1 MSFKIESFIARR
13 YLKGAEGRSE
23 GRRFLKLVTF
33 ISIGGV
39 AVGVA
44 TLILAL
50 SIVRGFSQEIRSK
63 VIGFGAH
70 VQIESIRD
78 APLEDYSEVLAALST
93 VEGIESIAPVI
104 QEFVLL
110 RRSSTNIEGVSI
122 WGTEEVPGY
131 IANSMSEGAPALG
144 PDSIG
149 RPGIVIGKKLSKLIS
164 AQVGSTLTAFSVNTG
179 SDASNYSPPR
189 LAQFVVQGI
198 YETSLANFDELYVFV
213 ALDRAVMLL
222 DYKPDQVTRIDVR
235 IQDGIDY
242 SAAANLIDEKLEF
255 PAIARPITDVYRSLF
270 SWVKLQESIIPL
282 VISIIV
288 FVASINIIGTL
299 LMIILEKTSEMGV
312 LASLGATAKMR
323 RSIFVHLGLYVGISG
338 VIIGETLAFVFAL
351 IQLKFEVIP
360 LPAEAYYMKYAPIEL
375 SLVDFVLVAAVT
387 LILCAISSYIPA
399 RYAARILPLKAIRS
413 R

>member
-13 YLKGAEGRSE
+13 YLRGAEGRSE
-23 GRRFLKLVTF
+23 GRQFLKLVTY
-33 ISIGGV
+33 ISVGGV

-70 VQIESIRD
+70 VQVESLRD
-78 APLEDYSEVLAALST
+78 APLDDYSELLSLVQS
-93 VEGIESIAPVI
+93 VEGVESVAPVI

-110 RRSSTNIEGVSI
+110 RRSSANIEGVSI
-122 WGTEEVPGY
+122 WGTQEVPDY
-131 IANSMSEGAPALG
+131 ISSSMVEGDSNLG
-144 PDSIG
+144 VDSLG
-149 RPGIVIGKKLSKLIS
+149 RPGIVLGMKLSKLLS
-164 AQVGSTLTAFSVNTG
+164 APVGTTLTAFSVNT
-179 SDASNYSPPR
+179 DAESSNISPPR
-189 LAQFVVQGI
+189 LSQFVVQGI

-213 ALDRAVMLL
+213 ALDRAVQLL
-222 DYKPDQVTRIDVR
+222 DYEPDQVTRLDVR
-235 IQDGIDY
+235 VREGLDY
-242 SAAANLIDEKLEF
+242 TDAANQIDETLEF

-270 SWVKLQESIIPL
+270 AWVKLQESIIPL

-299 LMIILEKTSEMGV
+299 LMIILEKTSEMGI
-312 LASLGATAKMR
+312 LASLGATAKTR
-323 RSIFVHLGLYVGISG
+323 RSIFVHLGLYVGFSG
-338 VIIGETLAFVFAL
+338 VFIGELLALVCAL
-351 IQLKFEVIP
+351 IQLRFKVIP

-375 SLVDFVLVAAVT
+375 SIVDFVLVAVIT
-387 LILCAISSYIPA
+387 MILCALSSYIPA
-399 RYAARILPLKAIRS
+399 RYAAQIEPLKAIRS